1 MNEVY
6 ENSPKSPIEQLREL
20 GAVVEL
26 GQKYEE
32 FSGPVNIS
40 EFTGLHSSAIKSIE
54 RAHEECLTFLEA
66 PKIRDSFT
74 DHEERRKWRSGLNPE
89 LNSFYNNNKL
99 RLNVISSLF
108 NKLNLVKEWFKI
120 EKPTGT
126 KAEKLNRIID
136 LMPVEIHEWANLS
149 VDQKDEVLEQ
159 LDAICVQFLTTLQ
172 SD

>member
-1 MNEVY
+1 MKEAY
-6 ENSPKSPIEQLREL
+6 ESSPKSPVEQLREL

-32 FSGPVNIS
+32 FSGPIDIS

-54 RAHEECLTFLEA
+54 KAYNECLTFLEA

-74 DHEERRKWRSGLNPE
+74 DHQERRKWRSRLSPE

-120 EKPTGT
+120 EKPTGM

-136 LMPVEIHEWANLS
+136 LMPVEIHEWDNLT
-149 VDQKDEVLEQ
+149 VDQKDEVLDK
-159 LDAICVQFLTTLQ
+159 LDAICLQFLTTLQ